1 MLGRAEWGK
10 QVLKVVSKSKYF
22 LLLQLNFFFTISS
35 NSSDKSRDPYV
46 LCNLQSISIC

>member
-1 MLGRAEWGK
+1 MGETGSEGRVKIKILLVASAE
-10 QVLKVVSKSKYF
+10 L
-22 LLLQLNFFFTISS
+22 FFFTISS